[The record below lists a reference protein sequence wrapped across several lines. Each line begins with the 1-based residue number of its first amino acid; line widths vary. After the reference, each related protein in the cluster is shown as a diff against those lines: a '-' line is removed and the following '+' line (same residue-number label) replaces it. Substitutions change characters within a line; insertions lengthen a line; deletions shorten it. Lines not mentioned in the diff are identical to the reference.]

1 MFLRKGLKDII
12 IVENKDRCVSFI
24 DLQMKIISLVCLL
37 ESRLKL
43 IFHWKAHF
51 FQVIINS
58 FTEVFTSYT
67 AENIDVS
74 LAKSFVLED
83 KLSDKSLT

>member
-43 IFHWKAHF
+43 IFYRKAHF
-51 FQVIINS
+51 FQVIS
-58 FTEVFTSYT
+58 
-67 AENIDVS
+67 
-74 LAKSFVLED
+74 
-83 KLSDKSLT
+83 